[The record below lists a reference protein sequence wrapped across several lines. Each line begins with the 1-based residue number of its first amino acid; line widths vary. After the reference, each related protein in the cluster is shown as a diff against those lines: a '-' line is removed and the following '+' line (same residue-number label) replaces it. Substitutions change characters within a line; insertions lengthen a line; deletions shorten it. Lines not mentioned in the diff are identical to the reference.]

1 VTYVAALDLDDTL
14 LRSDYTLSLATRDTL
29 REWQARGCRI
39 VIATGRPPRSVGG
52 SLPDELQGVPWI
64 CYNGAEICEDGRTI
78 YRNLLST
85 EDTRRILRR
94 LLDAMPA
101 AVLGLEIDDVLYLNR
116 PWQRPTAYELVDL
129 LEVADRPAAKILFFT
144 DKAAGLSDTFSD
156 LPPSARVM
164 VSDKYGLVQIMART
178 ADKAQALRFLMA
190 RWGLSMQHVVA
201 FGDDIN
207 DVDMVQH
214 SGIGVAVENAI
225 AEVKAVADRVTLS
238 NDEDGVGAVLR
249 ELMADGCS
257 GDGHPSVV

>member
-1 VTYVAALDLDDTL
+1 VTNVAALDLDDTL
-14 LRSDYTLSLATRDTL
+14 LRSDYSLSPATRETL
-29 REWQARGCRI
+29 REWQASGRRI

-52 SLPDELQGVPWI
+52 ALPAELQSVPWI
-64 CYNGAEICEDGRTI
+64 CYNGAEICEQGRSV
-78 YRNLLST
+78 YRNLLSAH
-85 EDTRRILRR
+85 DTRRILRK
-94 LLDAMPA
+94 LLKAMPA

-116 PWQRPTAYELVDL
+116 PWQRPTAYELADL
-129 LEVADRPAAKILFFT
+129 IEVADRPAAKILFFT
-144 DKAAGLSDTFSD
+144 DKAAGLADTFSD

-190 RWGLSMQHVVA
+190 RWGLTMQHVVA

-225 AEVKAVADRVTLS
+225 PEVKAVADRVTLS

-249 ELMADGCS
+249 DLLADAFS
-257 GDGHPSVV
+257 GDGCAGMV

>member
-1 VTYVAALDLDDTL
+1 MTYVAALDLDDTL

-85 EDTRRILRR
+85 EDTRRILLR

-116 PWQRPTAYELVDL
+116 RGSGQPLTNQSTCWKQRLSRRQDL
-129 LEVADRPAAKILFFT
+129 LSLRTSRRSIRHLFRFAAIRSR
-144 DKAAGLSDTFSD
+144 A
-156 LPPSARVM
+156 M
-164 VSDKYGLVQIMART
+164 VSDKYGSCIMART
-178 ADKAQALRFLMA
+178 AAGAGPPFPYGTLGLEHAACGGLR
-190 RWGLSMQHVVA
+190 RRHQ
-201 FGDDIN
+201 
-207 DVDMVQH
+207 
-214 SGIGVAVENAI
+214 
-225 AEVKAVADRVTLS
+225 
-238 NDEDGVGAVLR
+238 
-249 ELMADGCS
+249 
-257 GDGHPSVV
+257 